1 MKFLEMKW
9 TQRNCI
15 MCVLVITAILLT
27 MYLFRHYTLIEGF
40 DFSMPS
46 SSSISMPSMPDTSS
60 ITSSMPSM
68 PDTSSITSSM
78 PSMPSMSSS
87 SGFGSIGPIPVDKW
101 SDQTVTDFKAAYQ
114 TNEKKDITDEK
125 LTGLF
130 RVATEDDAKYYIAN
144 GKWEWT
150 PYYINCVIDA
160 AKAKMEEDAAK
171 AGKPAPTEE
180 ELGHVRNQATAGINM
195 WQKMAPIR
203 AILGSPMLKQMFDS
217 CIGILKESKFIKN
230 ISRNIMGQAK
240 DDEKIVIGD
249 NKFLKCDIKQDQTT
263 KQWHNVLNINTM
275 DPTTKA
281 VTREET
287 SFDKLPTLVSGFR
300 FLKDGKTTDGTTPC
314 DCSNIEQCPF
324 ALDNEGVSPFYQAYW
339 GVPANSSASSSSAS
353 TAAASGDQ
361 TAFLKNLKSQLNTM
375 PI

>member
-15 MCVLVITAILLT
+15 MCVLVISVILLT

-46 SSSISMPSMPDTSS
+46 TSSISMPSTSSISMPSMP
-60 ITSSMPSM
+60 SMPS
-68 PDTSSITSSM
+68 SL
-78 PSMPSMSSS
+78 SMSSS
-87 SGFGSIGPIPVDKW
+87 SGFGSIGPIPVDNKW
-101 SDQTVTDFKAAYQ
+101 SDQTVTDFKAAW
-114 TNEKKDITDEK
+114 KKNNPDQPDMTDQEAAN
-125 LTGLF
+125 LF
-130 RVATEDDAKYYIAN
+130 KVATEDDAKYYIAN

-150 PYYINCVIDA
+150 PYFINCAIDGG
-160 AKAKMEEDAAK
+160 KAQMEADAAK
-171 AGKPAPTEE
+171 AGKPAPTPE
-180 ELGHVRNQATAGINM
+180 ELQKNTDEMNTTM
-195 WQKMAPIR
+195 EFWQKMFSVRQILSSPIF
-203 AILGSPMLKQMFDS
+203 KQLFNS

-230 ISRNIMGQAK
+230 ISRNIMGQA
-240 DDEKIVIGD
+240 DRSDEKIIIGD
-249 NKFLKCDIKQDQTT
+249 NKFLKCTHKQDQTT
-263 KQWHNVLNINTM
+263 KQWNSVLDINTM
-275 DPTTKA
+275 DPTTK
-281 VTREET
+281 VITREET

-314 DCSNIEQCPF
+314 NCNNIEQCPF

-353 TAAASGDQ
+353 TAASAASGDQ

>member
-1 MKFLEMKW
+1 MNFLEMKW

-15 MCVLVITAILLT
+15 MCVLVITAIILT

-46 SSSISMPSMPDTSS
+46 TSSISMPSMPSS
-60 ITSSMPSM
+60 L
-68 PDTSSITSSM
+68 
-78 PSMPSMSSS
+78 SMSSS
-87 SGFGSIGPIPVDKW
+87 SGFGSIGPIPVDSKW
-101 SDQTVTDFKAAYQ
+101 SDQTVTDFKAAW
-114 TNEKKDITDEK
+114 KKNNPDQPDMTDQQA
-125 LTGLF
+125 TGLF
-130 RVATEDDAKYYIAN
+130 RTATEDDAKYYIAN
-144 GKWEWT
+144 GKWEWV
-150 PYYINCVIDA
+150 PYYINCAIDGG
-160 AKAKMEEDAAK
+160 KAQMEADAAK
-171 AGKPAPTEE
+171 AGKPAPTPE
-180 ELGHVRNQATAGINM
+180 ELQKLTDQTNTGIEF
-195 WQKMAPIR
+195 WQKKAPIR
-203 AILGSPMLKQMFDS
+203 AFLSSPMFKQMFNS

-240 DDEKIVIGD
+240 DDEKIVIGE
-249 NKFLKCDIKQDQTT
+249 NKFLKCDLKQDQTT
-263 KQWHNVLNINTM
+263 KQWNNVLNINTM
-275 DPTTKA
+275 DPTTKV

-314 DCSNIEQCPF
+314 DCNTIEYCPF
-324 ALDNEGVSPFYQAYW
+324 TLDNEGVSPFYQAYW

-353 TAAASGDQ
+353 ASASAGASGDQ

>member
-1 MKFLEMKW
+1 MNFLEMKW

-15 MCVLVITAILLT
+15 MCVLVITAIILT

-46 SSSISMPSMPDTSS
+46 TSSISMPSMPSS
-60 ITSSMPSM
+60 L
-68 PDTSSITSSM
+68 
-78 PSMPSMSSS
+78 SMSSS
-87 SGFGSIGPIPVDKW
+87 SGFGSIGPIPVDSKW
-101 SDQTVTDFKAAYQ
+101 SDQTVTDFKAAW
-114 TNEKKDITDEK
+114 KKNNPDQPDMTDQQA
-125 LTGLF
+125 TGLF
-130 RVATEDDAKYYIAN
+130 RTATEDDAKYYIAN
-144 GKWEWT
+144 GKWEWV
-150 PYYINCVIDA
+150 PYYINCAIDGG
-160 AKAKMEEDAAK
+160 KAQMEADAAK
-171 AGKPAPTEE
+171 AGKPAPTPE
-180 ELGHVRNQATAGINM
+180 ELQKLTDQTNTGIEF
-195 WQKMAPIR
+195 WQKKAPIR
-203 AILGSPMLKQMFDS
+203 AFLSSPMFKQMFNS

-240 DDEKIVIGD
+240 DDEKIVIGE
-249 NKFLKCDIKQDQTT
+249 NKFLKCDLKQDQTT
-263 KQWHNVLNINTM
+263 KQWNNVLNINTM
-275 DPTTKA
+275 DPTTKV

-314 DCSNIEQCPF
+314 DCNTIEYCPF
-324 ALDNEGVSPFYQAYW
+324 TLDNEGVSPFYQAYW

-353 TAAASGDQ
+353 ASASAEGASGDQ

>member
-15 MCVLVITAILLT
+15 MCVLVISVILLT

-46 SSSISMPSMPDTSS
+46 TSSISMPSTSSISMPSTSSISMPSMPSS
-60 ITSSMPSM
+60 L
-68 PDTSSITSSM
+68 
-78 PSMPSMSSS
+78 SMSSS
-87 SGFGSIGPIPVDKW
+87 SGFGSIGPIPVDNKW
-101 SDQTVTDFKAAYQ
+101 SDQTVTDFKAAW
-114 TNEKKDITDEK
+114 KKNNPDQPDMTDQEAAN
-125 LTGLF
+125 LF
-130 RVATEDDAKYYIAN
+130 KVATEDDAKYYIAN

-150 PYYINCVIDA
+150 PYFINCAIDGS
-160 AKAKMEEDAAK
+160 KAQMEADAAK
-171 AGKPAPTEE
+171 AGKPAPTPE
-180 ELGHVRNQATAGINM
+180 ELQKNTDEMNTTM
-195 WQKMAPIR
+195 EFWQKMFSVRQILSSPIF
-203 AILGSPMLKQMFDS
+203 KQLFNS

-230 ISRNIMGQAK
+230 ISRNIMGQA
-240 DDEKIVIGD
+240 DRSDEKIIIGD
-249 NKFLKCDIKQDQTT
+249 NKFLKCTHKQDQTT
-263 KQWHNVLNINTM
+263 KQWNSVLDINTM
-275 DPTTKA
+275 DPTTK
-281 VTREET
+281 VITREET

-314 DCSNIEQCPF
+314 NCNNIEQCPF

>member
-68 PDTSSITSSM
+68 P
-78 PSMPSMSSS
+78 SMPSMSSS
-87 SGFGSIGPIPVDKW
+87 SGFGSIGPIPVDNKW
-101 SDQTVTDFKAAYQ
+101 SDQTVTDYKAAW
-114 TNEKKDITDEK
+114 KKNNPDEPDITDQK
-125 LTGLF
+125 VASLF
-130 RVATEDDAKYYIAN
+130 KVATEDDAKYYIAN

-150 PYYINCVIDA
+150 PYFINCAIDGG
-160 AKAKMEEDAAK
+160 KAQMEADAAK
-171 AGKPAPTEE
+171 AGKPAPTPEE
-180 ELGHVRNQATAGINM
+180 VQKNTDEMNAGM
-195 WQKMAPIR
+195 EFWQKMAPVR
-203 AILGSPMLKQMFDS
+203 QILSSPWKQLFNS

-230 ISRNIMGQAK
+230 ISRNIMGQA
-240 DDEKIVIGD
+240 DRSDEKIVIGD
-249 NKFLKCDIKQDQTT
+249 NKFLKCTHKQDQTT
-263 KQWHNVLNINTM
+263 KQWNSVLDINTM
-275 DPTTKA
+275 DPTTK
-281 VTREET
+281 VITREET

-314 DCSNIEQCPF
+314 NCNNIEQCPF

-353 TAAASGDQ
+353 TAASAAAASGDQ

>member
-46 SSSISMPSMPDTSS
+46 TSSISMPSTSSISMPSMP
-60 ITSSMPSM
+60 SMPSM
-68 PDTSSITSSM
+68 
-78 PSMPSMSSS
+78 SS
-87 SGFGSIGPIPVDKW
+87 SGFGSIGPIPVDSKW
-101 SDQTVTDFKAAYQ
+101 SDQTVTDFKAAW
-114 TNEKKDITDEK
+114 KKNNPDQPDMTDEQA
-125 LTGLF
+125 TGLF
-130 RVATEDDAKYYIAN
+130 KVATEDDAKYYIAN
-144 GKWEWT
+144 GKWEWV
-150 PYYINCVIDA
+150 PYYINCAIDGG
-160 AKAKMEEDAAK
+160 KAQLEADAAK
-171 AGKPAPTEE
+171 AGKPAPTPE
-180 ELGHVRNQATAGINM
+180 ELQQFTDKSNAGM
-195 WQKMAPIR
+195 EFWQKMAPIR
-203 AILGSPMLKQMFDS
+203 QILSSPMFKQMFNS

-240 DDEKIVIGD
+240 DDEKIVIGE
-249 NKFLKCDIKQDQTT
+249 NKFLKCALKQDQTT
-263 KQWHNVLNINTM
+263 KQWNSVLDINTM
-275 DPTTKA
+275 DPTTKV

-314 DCSNIEQCPF
+314 NCGNIDQCPF

-353 TAAASGDQ
+353 AGGASGDQ